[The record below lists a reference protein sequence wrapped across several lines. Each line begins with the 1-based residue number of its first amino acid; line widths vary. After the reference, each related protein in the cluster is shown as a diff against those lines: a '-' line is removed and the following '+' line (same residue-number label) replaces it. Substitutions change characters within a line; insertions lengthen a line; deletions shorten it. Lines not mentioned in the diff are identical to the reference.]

1 MEMVL
6 VVLGNNFL
14 RAHSWIPLSFVL
26 LFLPAGPSRVVGGDL
41 RVFACD
47 CVLCRE
53 FAMISVLDWQFCLR
67 ACRPWKKKID
77 RKEQAKA
84 LWAAGEDACVPH
96 WRSVLRR

>member
-53 FAMISVLDWQFCLR
+53 LAMISVLDWQFCLR
-67 ACRPWKKKID
+67 ACRPWKKK
-77 RKEQAKA
+77 
-84 LWAAGEDACVPH
+84 
-96 WRSVLRR
+96 